1 MKNNKIKNPIEL
13 INKNKNK
20 MRLYA
25 ENLVREGVDIFDP
38 QRIDIRGELICGK
51 NVSIDINV
59 IFDGNVKLGD
69 NVSIGANS
77 IIIDSVIGQ
86 DSTIKPFTIVE
97 GASIGINSF
106 IGPYGRI
113 REGTIISNFVQIG
126 NFVEIKNTTIM
137 NKCRINHLSFIGDSN
152 LAENVTIGAGTITCN
167 HNGVDS
173 KQTTIKTNAYIGSGS
188 NLIAPL
194 TIGVGATIGAGS
206 TINQDVPD
214 GKLVIARAKQ
224 TEVKNWHRSKDIK

>member
-1 MKNNKIKNPIEL
+1 MKNKKSLVVQKL
-13 INKNKNK
+13 INQG
-20 MRLYA
+20 
-25 ENLVREGVDIFDP
+25 VRIFDDE
-38 QRIDIRGELICGK
+38 RVEIRGSLVCGN
-51 NVSIDINV
+51 NVFIDINT
-59 IFDGNVKLGD
+59 IFEGSVVLAD
-69 NVSIGANS
+69 NVSIGSNCIIKDS
-77 IIIDSVIGQ
+77 IINQ
-86 DSTIKPFTIVE
+86 DSLIKPFTSIE
-97 GASIGINSF
+97 GASIGKNTF
-106 IGPYGRI
+106 IGPYARI
-113 REGTIISNFVQIG
+113 REGTKVADFVQIG
-126 NFVEIKNTTIM
+126 NFVEIKNSTI
-137 NKCRINHLSFIGDSN
+137 KDQCRINHHSFIGDAD
-152 LAENVTIGAGTITCN
+152 LDEGVTIGAGTITCN